1 MKLTWLDLGGCVQVR
16 DLAPLQGMPLT
27 SLQLWGCDQVRDL
40 TPLQGMPLQVVSFTP
55 KNITKGIEGVR
66 RIESLK
72 KIGIHPTQAL
82 PPEEFWKK
90 YDAKE
95 FSK

>member
-1 MKLTWLDLGGCVQVR
+1 MS
-16 DLAPLQGMPLT
+16 LAEI
-27 SLQLWGCDQVRDL
+27 RI
-40 TPLQGMPLQVVSFTP
+40 TP
-55 KNITKGIEGVR
+55 KNITQGIKGLR
-66 RIESLK
+66 QMNTLK
-72 KIGIHPTQAL
+72 TIGIDWKQDKRF